1 MRNRTDLHGAW
12 PYGLHCARHEA
23 SELLAFADSVN
34 VNHRKKAMSNPW
46 LKKNPFMSMWLSTA
60 NSVAGSMRGQAT
72 AEAKRQVNA
81 AIAEATRENL
91 KVWNA
96 AVKPAAAKPAARTK
110 RTR

>member
-1 MRNRTDLHGAW
+1 
-12 PYGLHCARHEA
+12 
-23 SELLAFADSVN
+23 
-34 VNHRKKAMSNPW
+34 MSNPW

-81 AIAEATRENL
+81 AIAEAARENL